1 TAVDLSL
8 EEVVER
14 SQGSGGL
21 CVPAHVD
28 RPANGLL
35 SVLGMLPEDLR
46 APALEI
52 SPRIDIDGALKQYPQ
67 LAGNTLI
74 RSSDAHTLEDIGK
87 VATETASRSG
97 QTG

>member
-1 TAVDLSL
+1 
-8 EEVVER
+8 
-14 SQGSGGL
+14 
-21 CVPAHVD
+21 AHID

-35 SVLGMLPEDLR
+35 SVLGLLPEGLR

-52 SPRIDIDGALKQYPQ
+52 SPRIDTDEALKQYPQ

-87 VATETASRSG
+87 VATTLDMERVSLAEFVLACQGDLGRG
-97 QTG
+97 VAGAHPVC